1 MIIQTIKC
9 WPHCVGEIRLS
20 VAHRCR
26 ACITRVAIHRQH
38 TQHRLSACRYKTC
51 TLTRQPHAAPHEH
64 FCSPPSAMHITVPR
78 RCTMITRE
86 NGQLHEA
93 RPDFYKNHSGSAFA
107 LSRSNIISNT
117 FQLNETTKLP
127 STGPITSSCLTGTD
141 PACTASRLAASE
153 AAVLPF
159 LVEGKMRGRRF
170 SPGRQPE
177 RSTHGEQGLH

>member
-117 FQLNETTKLP
+117 FQLNETTKLL
-127 STGPITSSCLTGTD
+127 STGPITSHLIMSDWNGPGLYRIEAGSKRSCRVALSGGRKDEGTKILTW
-141 PACTASRLAASE
+141 
-153 AAVLPF
+153 
-159 LVEGKMRGRRF
+159 
-170 SPGRQPE
+170 
-177 RSTHGEQGLH
+177 